1 MSTDPH
7 GLPYQLIALGAAD
20 DRARGQD
27 RPPWQHLGRYADLE
41 SVLRARVEDVLGQ
54 LEGNDGWLVQTEH
67 LVIGPGRD
75 GPATVSS
82 CVSSVGADP
91 HSELVPGAF
100 NRDAVRG
107 WLLAAHGVR

>member
-7 GLPYQLIALGAAD
+7 GLPYQLIALGAAHD
-20 DRARGQD
+20 GARGQHYA
-27 RPPWQHLGRYADLE
+27 PWQHLGRYADRE
-41 SVLRARVEDVLGQ
+41 SVLRARVENVLEQ

-67 LVIGPGRD
+67 LVIGPGPD

-91 HSELVPGAF
+91 HRELVPAPF
-100 NRDAVRG
+100 NRDAVRD
-107 WLLAAHGVR
+107 WLLAAHGVH